1 MSRTGECLKSGI
13 LRTGFRGIMENGE
26 KKRQRGRFNPFV
38 LVGIVLGIAAVVIAV
53 TTQEKTR
60 QNSGEPENAP
70 VSADTGNAQVTVA
83 LPGLE
88 PEKPEVDSSKEIVE
102 DVLLSNVPKADFS
115 FSFNGK
121 LDDAM
126 VVVRPDEEEWID
138 GGAYPE
144 PAEDVYPLFTEG
156 VEGDAL
162 YLDGSYGVELLGVEA
177 LNESYTISFW
187 FRADE
192 MIDWS
197 PFLMIGSH
205 LMDAGGSQSYL
216 SFNKKTI
223 EEGEEV
229 VPIFNTIDAQLNN
242 SCEVR
247 PSMDYK
253 KCIELNEWNYI
264 TICVDASAS
273 SGAAQGRA
281 MGYLYLNSELIGSAE
296 VSKLNMNP
304 ENVKAYLGISCYD
317 NLFRATYDE
326 IHIWKYML
334 DESQISSMYTA
345 YINAGSTSE
354 AR

>member
-1 MSRTGECLKSGI
+1 MD
-13 LRTGFRGIMENGE
+13 NGG
-26 KKRQRGRFNPFV
+26 KKRQGGRFNPFV
-38 LVGIVLGIAAVVIAV
+38 LAGIVLGIAAVVIAV
-53 TTQEKTR
+53 TTQNRTQKNNGGQE
-60 QNSGEPENAP
+60 SVP
-70 VSADTGNAQVTVA
+70 VSTDTGNAQVTVA

-88 PEKPEVDSSKEIVE
+88 PEKPEVDSSKEIVG

-121 LDDAM
+121 LNDAA
-126 VVVRPDEEEWID
+126 VVTRLES
-138 GGAYPE
+138 GTYPE
-144 PAEDVYPLFTEG
+144 YAEDVYPLFTEG

-177 LNESYTISFW
+177 LDESYTISFW

-192 MIDWS
+192 MLDWS

-205 LMDAGGSQSYL
+205 LMDVGGSQSYL
-216 SFNKKTI
+216 SFNKKTT

-247 PSMDYK
+247 PSMDHK
-253 KCIELNEWNYI
+253 KCIELNEWYYI

-273 SGAAQGRA
+273 SGAGEGRA
-281 MGYLYLNSELIGSAE
+281 MGYLYLNSEMIGSGE
-296 VSKLNMNP
+296 VSMLNMNP

-317 NLFRATYDE
+317 ELFRATYDE
-326 IHIWKYML
+326 VHIWKYML
-334 DESQISSMYTA
+334 NESQISSMYTA
-345 YINAGSTSE
+345 YINSGSTSK
-354 AR
+354 AQ